1 MGKQYKLNI
10 SCFFPPETLEP
21 LPALTPASRAWLSSE
36 AGVEVSTASEA
47 ARSPA
52 VAEAVGRAVE
62 RANDAAAESNA
73 HRIKKFAILEKG
85 EDKQSFGGTATI
97 AATKTTKTSERPTAA
112 TTIASAAAA
121 TTRTIASAAAAT
133 TTTTTAA
140 AAAESPQ

>member
-1 MGKQYKLNI
+1 MNI

-21 LPALTPASRAWLSSE
+21 LPALTPVSRAWLSSE
-36 AGVEVSTASEA
+36 AGVEAETASEA

-85 EDKQSFGGTATI
+85 EDKQSFGGSGSNDSSNKNNKNIGKTYCSNCNNNSFSSSNNNNYDSSSNNGKPAMTI
-97 AATKTTKTSERPTAA
+97 
-112 TTIASAAAA
+112 I
-121 TTRTIASAAAAT
+121 I
-133 TTTTTAA
+133 
-140 AAAESPQ
+140 QQV